1 MNYNKGIYV
10 KFARCFYFEIPTKGN
25 FSIMIKNRCHFR
37 LDRRG
42 CWGWLT
48 FLSDKWPLGHI
59 WFMQSQHFRVLTM
72 EMN

>member
-25 FSIMIKNRCHFR
+25 FSITIIYRCHFR
-37 LDRRG
+37 LG
-42 CWGWLT
+42 EGLT